1 MVSRRLQVAI
11 TFVSAIFL
19 LAHLRWPTLQID
31 AIAIVLLVLCF
42 IPWLGN
48 LFKSLEMPGGWKIDF
63 NENRFIKAT
72 EVAEESGLLVPQ
84 SASLTG
90 NTQSGMEYAV
100 LLEAYPRLAVLD
112 LRIDIEKRLRELA
125 NRNGISDKK
134 ASATTLT
141 RELAKRGVLT
151 DPESV
156 ALLGILASLN
166 SVVHGADISKA
177 NAEQVLEVGKRL
189 IDSLDERSMSIEAH

>member
-63 NENRFIKAT
+63 NENRFIKDT

-189 IDSLDERSMSIEAH
+189 IDSLDERSRSIEAH

>member
-1 MVSRRLQVAI
+1 MVTRRLQVAI
-11 TFVSAIFL
+11 TLVSAVFL

-42 IPWLGN
+42 APWLGN

-63 NENRFIKAT
+63 NENRFTKAA
-72 EVAEESGLLVPQ
+72 EVAEESGLLVSE
-84 SASLTG
+84 SASLTA
-90 NTQSGMEYAV
+90 NTQSGVEYTA

-112 LRIDIEKRLRELA
+112 LRIDIEKRVRKLA
-125 NRNGISDKK
+125 VHNGITDRK

-141 RELAKRGVLT
+141 RELAKHGVLT
-151 DPESV
+151 GPECV

-189 IDSLDERSMSIEAH
+189 IDSLDERSQSTEAP

>member
-1 MVSRRLQVAI
+1 
-11 TFVSAIFL
+11 
-19 LAHLRWPTLQID
+19 
-31 AIAIVLLVLCF
+31 
-42 IPWLGN
+42 
-48 LFKSLEMPGGWKIDF
+48 
-63 NENRFIKAT
+63 
-72 EVAEESGLLVPQ
+72 
-84 SASLTG
+84 
-90 NTQSGMEYAV
+90 MEYAV

-189 IDSLDERSMSIEAH
+189 IDSLDERSRSIEAH

>member
-1 MVSRRLQVAI
+1 MISRWLQVAI
-11 TFVSAIFL
+11 TLVSAAFL
-19 LAHLRWPTLQID
+19 LAHVYWPRLQID

-42 IPWLGN
+42 VPWLGN

-63 NENRFIKAT
+63 SENRFTKAA
-72 EVAEESGLLVPQ
+72 EVAEESGLLVTE

-90 NTQSGMEYAV
+90 NSQSGMEYAV

-112 LRIDIEKRLRELA
+112 LRIDIEKRVRKLA
-125 NRNGISDKK
+125 DHNGITDRK

-141 RELAKRGVLT
+141 RELAKHGVLT
-151 DPESV
+151 GSECV
-156 ALLGILASLN
+156 ALLGILTSLN

-189 IDSLDERSMSIEAH
+189 IESLDERL